1 MVDERGFEPSASSL
15 RTVGKISQ
23 GKAPQSLNYFHGP
36 LICKSGKP
44 VFSLSFQCSSTVRSR
59 IITHDACACNDD
71 KVFFEKPL
79 NWTTRSFIFA
89 KQREYENG
97 PATPEPSGETIVRGR
112 DRGKRKEAELYAP
125 DPSYRHELG
134 VLRRSFVFCA
144 ATREKALRTL

>member
-15 RTVGKISQ
+15 RPVGKISQ

-71 KVFFEKPL
+71 KVFFEK
-79 NWTTRSFIFA
+79 
-89 KQREYENG
+89 QREYENG
-97 PATPEPSGETIVRGR
+97 AATPEPSGETIVRGR